1 MNGEERQHRRRDL
14 RKGEVSLPCHDLATL
29 FAITAP
35 PRFEHRSL
43 LAQGLHAP
51 ESCDTVPSLD

>member
-1 MNGEERQHRRRDL
+1 M
-14 RKGEVSLPCHDLATL
+14 SLPYHVLSDLATL
-29 FAITAP
+29 FAIHAP
-35 PRFEHRSL
+35 PCSEHMSL